1 MELITNDCLLFVAH
15 FKLITYQNLTCMT
28 TIWNSVVDQLK
39 PQKVLISRMWLSHW
53 LQILISVKNIE
64 GVWHTKQKNRDFAQ
78 TEQACRIWG

>member
-15 FKLITYQNLTCMT
+15 FKLITYQNLTCMM

-39 PQKVLISRMWLSHW
+39 PQKVLISHW

-78 TEQACRIWG
+78 TEQACRI